1 MINSEAIARPYA
13 KALFEFAE
21 SDSADLWL
29 QTLETLARITAQAE
43 FQKALKQPQLPQVAL
58 ADVLLKSMTDVV
70 PQGLG
75 NFLTIL
81 ANAGRLALLP
91 HILKQFKAA
100 LEKSLRIVD
109 VNIRSAY
116 PLSADYQARL
126 NDTLATRFN
135 ATIVLHVEIDPTL
148 LAGAVIRVGDW
159 VLDGSARGCLYRMA
173 NHLTVKE
180 MK

>member
-1 MINSEAIARPYA
+1 MINPEAIARPYA
-13 KALFEFAE
+13 KALFEFVE

-29 QTLETLARITAQAE
+29 QTLEILVRVATQAD
-43 FQKALKQPQLPQVAL
+43 FQKALKDPRLPQVAL
-58 ADVLLKSMTDVV
+58 ADILLKSMTDVV

-81 ANAGRLALLP
+81 AHAGRLALLP
-91 HILKQFKAA
+91 QILKQFKTA

-109 VNIRSAY
+109 VNVRSAF
-116 PLSADYQARL
+116 PLSADYEARL
-126 NDTLATRFN
+126 SDTLATRFN
-135 ATIVLHVEIDPTL
+135 ATIVLHVETDPNL
-148 LAGAVIRVGDW
+148 LAGAIIRVGDW
-159 VLDGSARGCLYRMA
+159 VLDGSARGSLQRMA